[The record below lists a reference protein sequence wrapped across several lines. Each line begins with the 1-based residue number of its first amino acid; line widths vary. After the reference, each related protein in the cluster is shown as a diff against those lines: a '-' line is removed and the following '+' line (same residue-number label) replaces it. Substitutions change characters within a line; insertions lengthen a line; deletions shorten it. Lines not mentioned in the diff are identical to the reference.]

1 MRRIIAVIGFMAI
14 LASLGGCNG
23 LQQADSIQQ
32 SNAPT
37 EEPELEI
44 VDVGDFND
52 IATYGTP
59 EEKEVY
65 ADREILLKGIVD
77 SVYATKYDD
86 VLRYKTRSTI
96 NYSITISNGEEE
108 LAARPN
114 DEVILK
120 VKTGKPLIPT
130 ILEPPEVVKI
140 TPFEELPPANVW
152 PAEEKAAELE
162 ELMTR
167 YDFITAEELAADDRQ
182 EALRSIY
189 NNKVMLISAQV
200 EYLDVARLGARITLK
215 GNEKRYIYTDMPS
228 ENFDK
233 YNIKLKDRITFKG
246 RIQEIG
252 NTGYQII
259 NPVIYMV
266 TPYEE
271 TEQYQIDQMNEA
283 QQKQVLA
290 ERQAKLQA
298 LEPGYKTE
306 SKGLITSVTLDPP
319 EGVVM
324 TVTNDWYLKTPQE
337 KDYFAAEYY
346 KKLSEVSNE
355 MFGHRAYLRI
365 EDESGAEV
373 AVYRL
378 LSEGMKVK
386 R

>member
-1 MRRIIAVIGFMAI
+1 MRRIIAVIGFMVI

-44 VDVGDFND
+44 VDVGEFYD
-52 IATYGTP
+52 IAMHGSP

-65 ADREILLKGIVD
+65 ADKELLIQGIVEKAD
-77 SVYATKYDD
+77 GNSINF
-86 VLRYKTRSTI
+86 KTRNTNSLMVFFG
-96 NYSITISNGEEE
+96 SNKIESEI
-108 LAARPN
+108 RPN
-114 DEVILK
+114 DEVVIR
-120 VKTGKPLIPT
+120 VKTSKPLIAAN
-130 ILEPPEVVKI
+130 LSPEIVKI

-259 NPVIYMV
+259 NPVIYVV

>member
-1 MRRIIAVIGFMAI
+1 MRRMMAVIGFMVI
-14 LASLGGCNG
+14 LASLGGCTG

-37 EEPELEI
+37 EEPELEV
-44 VDVGDFND
+44 VDVGDFYD
-52 IATYGTP
+52 IAMHGSP
-59 EEKEVY
+59 EEKLIYE
-65 ADREILLKGIVD
+65 DKEFLIRGIAGNTIT
-77 SVYATKYDD
+77 SHSLA
-86 VLRYKTRSTI
+86 YKTRNTVEFTV
-96 NYSITISNGEEE
+96 YFLEEE
-108 LAARPN
+108 VDPAIRSN
-114 DEVILK
+114 DEVTIK
-120 VKTGKPLIPT
+120 VKTGKPLVPAQMSPKI
-130 ILEPPEVVKI
+130 VKV

-189 NNKVMLISAQV
+189 DNKVMLISAQV
-200 EYLDVARLGARITLK
+200 EHLSVTDLWARITVK
-215 GNEKRYIYTDMPS
+215 GKEKGLMYLDMRG

-246 RIQEIG
+246 RIQQTS

-259 NPVIYMV
+259 NPEIYMV

-283 QQKQVLA
+283 QQQQILA
-290 ERQAKLQA
+290 ERKAKLKA

-306 SKGLITSVTLDPP
+306 SKGLITSVALDPP

-324 TVTNDWYLKTPQE
+324 TVTNDWYLKAPEE